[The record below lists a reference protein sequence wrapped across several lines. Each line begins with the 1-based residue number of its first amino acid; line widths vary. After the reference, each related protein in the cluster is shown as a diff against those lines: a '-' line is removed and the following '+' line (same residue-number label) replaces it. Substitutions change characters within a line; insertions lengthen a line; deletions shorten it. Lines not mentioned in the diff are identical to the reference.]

1 MLDEAQ
7 IQVHKDGPAATGAE
21 VGESLVSSFSPL
33 FAPAV
38 QTTAY
43 LELADIARD
52 KGLSNIHT
60 RLFTADAVLWSNFVF
75 FV

>member
-21 VGESLVSSFSPL
+21 VGESLVSSFSP

-38 QTTAY
+38 QTTAC